1 MINFSPSSPK
11 IAQFT
16 ECKWSRFF
24 SGWCWVCEMNGKCY
38 YNLIGNP
45 QKDVLERIIEQNKAI
60 WNAILKVNKKLDNLT
75 GVQKKMIREDSLGK
89 NFWEVIILKLL
100 WPLTSLFLKYF
111 SLQIAARK
119 ICSLLAKETMYPPP
133 EEFKRS
139 LEEYLDQKF
148 PCYIQDI
155 GKHRWETKFYSELI
169 TMVSFKNSVF

>member
-1 MINFSPSSPK
+1 
-11 IAQFT
+11 
-16 ECKWSRFF
+16 
-24 SGWCWVCEMNGKCY
+24 MNGKCY

-111 SLQIAARK
+111 FLQIAARK
-119 ICSLLAKETMYPPP
+119 ICSLLTKETMYPLP
-133 EEFKRS
+133 EEFKKS

-155 GKHRWETKFYSELI
+155 GKH
-169 TMVSFKNSVF
+169 